1 MFEAFFLRALI
12 AGIGV
17 ALLAGPFG
25 CFIIWRRMAYF
36 GDTMAH
42 SALLGITLSLMLEIN
57 TSIGVF
63 VIASALALA
72 LVFLQARA
80 DLPSDTILGILSHS
94 TLAAGLIV
102 IGLMTSN
109 RVDMMAYLFGD
120 VLAVDQQDLW
130 VIWIGGALA
139 LLVLVLI
146 WRPLLAGTVNAEL
159 ASAEG
164 QRPQTARLVFLIL
177 LAAVIAIAIKIVG
190 ILLITALLVIP
201 AASAR
206 RFATSPESMAVLAAA
221 LGSIAVASGLSAS
234 MQWDTPAGPAI
245 VVAALLLFL
254 ISIVLPLRKS

>member
-1 MFEAFFLRALI
+1 MFDDFFVRALI

-17 ALLAGPFG
+17 AILAGPFG
-25 CFIIWRRMAYF
+25 CFVIWRRMAYF

-42 SALLGITLSLMLEIN
+42 SALLGITLSLILELN

-63 VIASALALA
+63 FITSALALA

-102 IGLMTSN
+102 IGLMTKN

-120 VLAVDQQDLW
+120 VLAVDRQDLW
-130 VIWIGGALA
+130 FIWVGGALA
-139 LLVLVLI
+139 LGFLILI
-146 WRPLLAGTVNAEL
+146 WRPLLAGTVNEEL

-164 QRPQTARLVFLIL
+164 QRPQLARLIFLIL

-201 AASAR
+201 PASAR
-206 RFATSPESMAVLAAA
+206 RFAGNPEIMAILAAA
-221 LGSIAVASGLSAS
+221 LGSIAVIFGLSAS

-254 ISIVLPLRKS
+254 ISLLVPLPKR